1 MGTKFVDTFE
11 GIVSLK
17 ANVVKSKNA
26 VASIGVQS
34 KPPAVQESD
43 AQTDVGTNIGLQ
55 TDDNLGERSATNI
68 GDQDA
73 SYNWHTLND
82 FLLRSEP
89 MILRTIAENRR
100 TARLFAVYDAAAM
113 ADEREA
119 HVTLEHSLRSDSD
132 WPDGSQALCVAWN
145 SSGTTVGVAC
155 GRMSHDDW

>member
-17 ANVVKSKNA
+17 TNVVKSKNA

-34 KPPAVQESD
+34 KPAPVRESD
-43 AQTDVGTNIGLQ
+43 AQTDLGSSMATQ
-55 TDDNLGERSATNI
+55 TDDNLSERAAANS

-73 SYNWHTLND
+73 NYNWHTLND
-82 FLLRSEP
+82 FLLRTEP

-119 HVTLEHSLRSDSD
+119 HITLDHTLRSDAD
-132 WPDGSQALCVAWN
+132 WPDGAQALSVSWN
-145 SSGTTVGVAC
+145 SSGTTIGVAC
-155 GRMSHDDW
+155 GRMTHEDW